1 MIRKKWTQAII
12 FIISIILSCIST
24 FSANNEIY
32 IMTNGMTVILEP
44 NRSSPMVS
52 FCNVIEFGARNDP
65 LDMQGAAHMI
75 EHLVFN
81 GTKTRTQEQLYND
94 VDIIGAY
101 SNASTDRASTTY
113 LILAPYE
120 FAEKALE
127 IQSDMLLNS
136 TVPKEKFD
144 KEKGIII
151 EEIGK
156 QDTDIYSL
164 AENYF
169 DAKIF
174 QAPGYSHP
182 VLGNKTTVTGI
193 SRETIFDLYKKYYR
207 PSNMILRV
215 TGNFEPE
222 PMKKAIE
229 KFYGKDKN
237 VSSGPYPVLKSI
249 PFDNSL
255 YVLKTKNAQINSYAF
270 ALPAPGAKSGELPAF
285 LLLNDILNSR
295 LNKYLKPNFPIP
307 IMRIASEYIPFE
319 NTGCLKITLMTPP
332 MGDPVVVSSAL
343 IHFINNYAFES
354 IDNSILRM
362 MITSYKVGEVIAA
375 EKPHIFSFVNGPL
388 LATGGGEILRIISN
402 TIPWLTLEDITA
414 VKERYFKPL
423 KFAGIFTGPGETEEP
438 IFSKILITA
447 EMIKQASSFITSE
460 KFMPSGEAPIVP
472 PQTARSVSESKT
484 AEIVLENGLQIGVIQ
499 SPDSPVF
506 AVHILFK
513 NRSFLEPRGKKGIA
527 SLLNRLLMSGTK
539 QADSVLIGRIADAMG
554 LTLTF
559 NDNPMIPFDDIY
571 TQPTFSFIRMET
583 SNAYWKPSLS
593 FLYNIMYHSIFPD
606 DQFDKKKSEQLSAIS
621 KSYSSPSEKAKEE
634 YLKKMFGEEH
644 PFAAKILGTVET
656 IGSITKDDL
665 IGFRNLYFAP
675 DNMIIT
681 VSSDQSS
688 DDIIAEIKNLFG
700 TENMSFILPEAKSFS
715 SIEQR
720 ASGTYE
726 VPSGK
731 KQSYI
736 YYGYL
741 IPYEKDQIYAMQAA
755 NSMISDKLA
764 FQLREKEG
772 LAYSLGSSI
781 EFYKNNALFTFTI
794 GTSPENITKVIEG
807 IRRELAALKDYQP
820 NDEEILRVSRM
831 FLGRLRMRTLSRIN
845 QAYYAGI
852 GIFFHGD
859 VDYLSSLNRG
869 ILNVNKE
876 AISEAIEKI
885 TGAEE
890 PLIIIA
896 K

>member
-1 MIRKKWTQAII
+1 MRIKKWTPVII
-12 FIISIILSCIST
+12 LFISIIINVKTTLSS
-24 FSANNEIY
+24 SDEIY
-32 IMTNGMTVILEP
+32 KIANDMTVILEP
-44 NRSSPMVS
+44 DRSSPMVS
-52 FCNVIEFGARNDP
+52 FCNVIKFGARNEP
-65 LDMQGAAHMI
+65 SDMQGAAHMI

-81 GTKTRTQEQLYND
+81 GTAVRTQEQLYND

-101 SNASTDRASTTY
+101 NNASTDRTSTTY
-113 LILAPYE
+113 LMLAPYE

-136 TVPKEKFD
+136 IVPTEKFD
-144 KEKGIII
+144 KEKGIIC

-174 QAPGYSHP
+174 QAPGYCHP
-182 VLGNKTTVTGI
+182 VLGDKDSITGMK
-193 SRETIFDLYKKYYR
+193 RERILDLYKTYYK

-215 TGNFEPE
+215 TGNFESE

-237 VSSGPYPVLKSI
+237 VSPGSFPELTGIS
-249 PFDNSL
+249 FDDSL
-255 YVLKTKNAQINSYAF
+255 YSLKTKNAQINSYIF
-270 ALPAPGAKSGELPAF
+270 ALPAPGVKSGELPAF

-307 IMRIASEYIPFE
+307 IMRIASEYVPFE
-319 NTGCLKITLMTPP
+319 NIGCLKITLMTPP

-343 IHFINNYAFES
+343 IHYIRNYAFES
-354 IDNSILRM
+354 IDNSILSI
-362 MITSYKVGEVIAA
+362 MITSFKVGEMIAS
-375 EKPHIFSFVNGPL
+375 EKPHIYSFVNGPL
-388 LATGGGEILRIISN
+388 LATGGGEILRTVSD
-402 TIPWLTLEDITA
+402 TIPWLSLEDLTA
-414 VKERYFKPL
+414 AKGKYFKPL
-423 KFAGIFTGPGETEEP
+423 KFAGIFAGPGETEEP
-438 IFSKILITA
+438 IYAKTFITA
-447 EMIKQASSFITSE
+447 ERIKQASSFVSSE
-460 KFMPSGEAPIVP
+460 EFMPAGEAPIVP
-472 PQTARSVSESKT
+472 PQAARSVSERKT
-484 AEIVLENGLQIGVIQ
+484 ADIVLANGLRIGVIQ

-513 NRSFLEPRGKKGIA
+513 NRSFLEPEGKKGIA

-539 QADSVLIGRIADAMG
+539 QADSAQIGRIADAMG
-554 LTLTF
+554 LALTF

-583 SNAYWKPSLS
+583 SNAYRKAALS

-606 DQFDKKKSEQLSAIS
+606 KEFDQKKSEQLSIIS
-621 KSYSSPSEKAKEE
+621 KSSSSPSEKTKAEF
-634 YLKKMFGEEH
+634 LKKMFGEDH
-644 PFAAKILGTVET
+644 PLAAKTLGTAET
-656 IGSITKDDL
+656 VGSITKDDL
-665 IGFRNLYFAP
+665 ISFRNLYFAP

-681 VSSDQSS
+681 ISTDQPSDEM
-688 DDIIAEIKNLFG
+688 ITEINNLFG
-700 TENMSFILPEAKSFS
+700 EEKISYITTEVKAFT

-720 ASGTYE
+720 TKGTYE
-726 VPSGK
+726 VFSGK
-731 KQSYI
+731 KQSYL

-741 IPYEKDQIYAMQAA
+741 IPYEKDQIYALQAA
-755 NSMISDKLA
+755 NSLISDKLG

-794 GTSPENITKVIEG
+794 GTSPENIAKVIEG
-807 IRRELAALKDYQP
+807 IQRELATLKTYQP
-820 NDEEILRVSRM
+820 NEEEILRVSRM

-852 GIFFHGD
+852 GIFFYRD
-859 VDYLSSLNRG
+859 VNYLNSLNNG
-869 ILNVNKE
+869 ISTVNKE
-876 AISEAIEKI
+876 AVSAAIKKI
-885 TGAEE
+885 TSSED
-890 PLIIIA
+890 PLIVIA

>member
-1 MIRKKWTQAII
+1 MIIKKWTPAII
-12 FIISIILSCIST
+12 LFISIILSAKSAIS
-24 FSANNEIY
+24 SNDVIY

-52 FCNVIEFGARNDP
+52 FCNVIKFGARNEP
-65 LDMQGAAHMI
+65 SDMQGAAHMI

-81 GTKTRTQEQLYND
+81 GTAVRTQEQLYND

-101 SNASTDRASTTY
+101 NNASTDRASTTY
-113 LILAPYE
+113 LMLAPYE
-120 FAEKALE
+120 FAKNALE

-136 TVPKEKFD
+136 IVPTEKFD

-169 DAKIF
+169 DEKIF

-182 VLGNKTTVTGI
+182 VLGDKVSITGMKRERILDIYKTY
-193 SRETIFDLYKKYYR
+193 YK

-215 TGNFEPE
+215 TGNFESE
-222 PMKKAIE
+222 LMKKEIE
-229 KFYGKDKN
+229 KFYGKDK
-237 VSSGPYPVLKSI
+237 SISPGTFPVLKNI
-249 PFDNSL
+249 PFDGSL
-255 YVLKTKNAQINSYAF
+255 HSIRTKNAQINSYVF

-307 IMRIASEYIPFE
+307 VMRISSEYIPFE
-319 NTGCLKITLMTPP
+319 NIGCLKITLMTPP

-343 IHFINNYAFES
+343 IHYIMNYAFES

-362 MITSYKVGEVIAA
+362 MISSFKVGEMIAS
-375 EKPHIFSFVNGPL
+375 EKPHIYSFINGPL
-388 LATGGGEILRIISN
+388 LATGGGEILRTVSD
-402 TIPWLTLEDITA
+402 TIPWLSLEDLIA
-414 VKERYFKPL
+414 VEDRYFKPL
-423 KFAGIFTGPGETEEP
+423 KFAGIFAGPGETEEP
-438 IFSKILITA
+438 IFTQNLITE
-447 EMIKQASSFITSE
+447 EMIKQASSFISSE
-460 KFMPSGEAPIVP
+460 KFMPAGEAPIVP
-472 PQTARSVSESKT
+472 PQAARSVSERKT
-484 AEIVLENGLQIGVIQ
+484 SEIVLENGLRIGVIQ

-506 AVHILFK
+506 AVHVLFK
-513 NRSFLEPRGKKGIA
+513 NRSFLEPQGKRGIA

-539 QADSVLIGRIADAMG
+539 LADSVQIGRIADAMG

-583 SNAYWKPSLS
+583 SNAYWKTSLS

-606 DQFDKKKSEQLSAIS
+606 KEFDHKKSEQLSAIS
-621 KSYSSPSEKAKEE
+621 KSYSSPSEKAKDEF
-634 YLKKMFGEEH
+634 LKRMFGEDH
-644 PFAAKILGTVET
+644 PLAAKILGTSET

-665 IGFRNLYFAP
+665 ISFRNLYFAP

-681 VSSDQSS
+681 ISSDQLSNE
-688 DDIIAEIKNLFG
+688 IITEINNLFG
-700 TENMSFILPEAKSFS
+700 AEKISYLPSEVKAFS
-715 SIEQR
+715 SIEQM
-720 ASGTYE
+720 AKGTYE

-731 KQSYI
+731 KQSYLF
-736 YYGYL
+736 YGYL
-741 IPYEKDQIYAMQAA
+741 IPYEKDQLCALQAA
-755 NSMISDKLA
+755 NSLISDKLA

-794 GTSPENITKVIEG
+794 GISPENITKVIDG
-807 IRRELAALKDYQP
+807 IQRELSTLKTYQP
-820 NDEEILRVSRM
+820 NEAEVLRVSRM

-845 QAYYAGI
+845 QAYYTGM
-852 GIFFHGD
+852 GIFFHRD
-859 VDYLSSLNRG
+859 VDYLNSLNNG
-869 ILNVNKE
+869 ILNVSKE
-876 AISEAIEKI
+876 TVSAAIKTIAGSEN
-885 TGAEE
+885 

>member
-1 MIRKKWTQAII
+1 
-12 FIISIILSCIST
+12 
-24 FSANNEIY
+24 
-32 IMTNGMTVILEP
+32 
-44 NRSSPMVS
+44 
-52 FCNVIEFGARNDP
+52 
-65 LDMQGAAHMI
+65 
-75 EHLVFN
+75 
-81 GTKTRTQEQLYND
+81 
-94 VDIIGAY
+94 
-101 SNASTDRASTTY
+101 
-113 LILAPYE
+113 
-120 FAEKALE
+120 
-127 IQSDMLLNS
+127 
-136 TVPKEKFD
+136 
-144 KEKGIII
+144 
-151 EEIGK
+151 
-156 QDTDIYSL
+156 
-164 AENYF
+164 
-169 DAKIF
+169 
-174 QAPGYSHP
+174 
-182 VLGNKTTVTGI
+182 
-193 SRETIFDLYKKYYR
+193 
-207 PSNMILRV
+207 
-215 TGNFEPE
+215 
-222 PMKKAIE
+222 
-229 KFYGKDKN
+229 
-237 VSSGPYPVLKSI
+237 
-249 PFDNSL
+249 
-255 YVLKTKNAQINSYAF
+255 
-270 ALPAPGAKSGELPAF
+270 
-285 LLLNDILNSR
+285 
-295 LNKYLKPNFPIP
+295 
-307 IMRIASEYIPFE
+307 
-319 NTGCLKITLMTPP
+319 
-332 MGDPVVVSSAL
+332 
-343 IHFINNYAFES
+343 
-354 IDNSILRM
+354 
-362 MITSYKVGEVIAA
+362 
-375 EKPHIFSFVNGPL
+375 
-388 LATGGGEILRIISN
+388 
-402 TIPWLTLEDITA
+402 
-414 VKERYFKPL
+414 
-423 KFAGIFTGPGETEEP
+423 
-438 IFSKILITA
+438 
-447 EMIKQASSFITSE
+447 
-460 KFMPSGEAPIVP
+460 
-472 PQTARSVSESKT
+472 
-484 AEIVLENGLQIGVIQ
+484 
-499 SPDSPVF
+499 
-506 AVHILFK
+506 
-513 NRSFLEPRGKKGIA
+513 
-527 SLLNRLLMSGTK
+527 MSGTK

-644 PFAAKILGTVET
+644 PLAAKILGTVET

-700 TENMSFILPEAKSFS
+700 TENMSFLLPEAKSFS

-859 VDYLSSLNRG
+859 VDYLSSLNSG